1 MKRSLIAGATAVGLV
16 FAGFVTPTAVAAST
30 EVPPPSAAECDGSA
44 ESEAVAL
51 ALASACGDDV
61 EVVGAAGAGAEVFAE
76 PNGGMRLEATAND
89 SSVERPALAWTAL
102 REGGPSSYNWT
113 GTQWV
118 GHCDPA
124 EYAEGCAVPGL
135 QRLVWQFDGI
145 KYLADLEPQDITSAE
160 LFAYGDDAW
169 LDDVNCT
176 PNHLELYD
184 VPRISAGTTW
194 ASTSDWTADR
204 RVGDIRFYWPECGL
218 TPGYTGF
225 FDFDATQL
233 AINAAR
239 DNRSTVTAGLRA
251 ADETCMS
258 CGWNS
263 FKPRAQLVVRF
274 NRVPATPTD
283 LRVGY
288 QSSSWSCAQETV
300 VRVTTPRLMAHIVD
314 PDPNSNDPQ
323 NPSGAPVTATFR
335 ITRAES
341 PDVTVWEDSE
351 SSARSGEHYVDVPS
365 ETLTS
370 GRYVWSVFGTDSSG
384 LVSPTATCTFSIDIQ
399 APAAPAVTPLVG
411 GDAFYL
417 ENTERGAVGELGS
430 FLVKSSSDDVVKYRY
445 GLSSDRQLQ
454 EVAAT
459 ENTVIN
465 VTPTRWGSN
474 YLTVE
479 ALDAAGNRSLTTNY
493 SIYVGGGGVTPTPP
507 AITVAGPTSY
517 TFGDVP
523 TASVTL
529 SEDAVTPYGKVTV
542 KSGSTVVGSAV
553 FDERTEQLQLD
564 GPALGA
570 GTKTLTFTYQ
580 SYPGAPEWSTQRT
593 MTVRPLTFV
602 TSRPAS
608 IDGIAQVG
616 RTLTAQRWPWTP
628 TPTTVTY
635 QWRLNG
641 AAVAGATSRTWTV
654 PASAAGKKV
663 SVTITGSANGYAT
676 LSVRSP
682 ATAAVKV
689 GTFSAPRP
697 TISGTRQV
705 GYTLQAVRG
714 TWSPLPT
721 TVRYQ
726 WKVGGV
732 AVPGAT
738 YYRFRVPASA
748 RGKQVTVVVTG
759 SRAGYANKTVYS
771 PLSGTIR

>member
-1 MKRSLIAGATAVGLV
+1 MKRSLIAGATAVGMLV
-16 FAGFVTPTAVAAST
+16 AAFVAPATTAVSAEIPT
-30 EVPPPSAAECDGSA
+30 PPAVECDGAA
-44 ESEAVAL
+44 ESEAAAL

-61 EVVGAAGAGAEVFAE
+61 EVLGAAGGGAEVFAE
-76 PNGGMRLEATAND
+76 PNGGMRLEASAND
-89 SSVERPALAWTAL
+89 PSVGTPALAWTAL
-102 REGGPSSYNWT
+102 RKGGPSSYNWT

-124 EYAEGCAVPGL
+124 EYAEGCAAPGV
-135 QRLVWQFDGI
+135 QRLVWQFDRI
-145 KYLADLEPQDITSAE
+145 KYLADLAPEDITSAE
-160 LFAYGDDAW
+160 FFAYGDNAW

-176 PNHLELYD
+176 PNRLELYD
-184 VPRISAGTTW
+184 LPRISASTTW
-194 ASTSDWTADR
+194 ASTTAWTADR
-204 RVGDIRFYWPECGL
+204 RVGDTKFYWPACGL

-239 DNRSTVTAGLRA
+239 DDRSSVTAGLRA
-251 ADETCMS
+251 ANETCMT

-274 NRVPATPTD
+274 NRAPAMPTD
-283 LRVGY
+283 LRTL
-288 QSSSWSCAQETV
+288 SLSCADEPVLRT
-300 VRVTTPRLMAHIVD
+300 TTPRLMAHIVD
-314 PDPNSNDPQ
+314 PDPNSDPQ

-335 ITRAES
+335 IARAGA
-341 PDVTVWEDSE
+341 PDVTVWEGSE
-351 SSARSGEHYVDVPS
+351 PSPRSGEHYVDVPS

-384 LVSPTATCTFSIDIQ
+384 LAGPKATCTFSIDIEN
-399 APAAPAVTPLVG
+399 PAAPAVTPLVG
-411 GDAFYL
+411 GEAVYL
-417 ENTERGAVGELGS
+417 ENTERGAVGALGS

-445 GLSSDRQLQ
+445 GLSSDLQRQ

-465 VTPTRWGSN
+465 VTPTRWGSD

-479 ALDAAGNRSLTTNY
+479 ALDAAGNRSSTTSY

-507 AITVAGPTSY
+507 AITVTGPTSY

-523 TASVTL
+523 KASVTL
-529 SEDAVTPYGKVTV
+529 SEDAATPYGKVTV
-542 KSGSTVVGSAV
+542 KSGSTVVGSAA
-553 FDERTEQLQLD
+553 FDERTEQLQLN

-580 SYPGAPEWSTQRT
+580 SYPGAPTWSTQRT
-593 MTVRPLTFV
+593 VTVKPLTFV

-608 IDGIAQVG
+608 IDGIVQVG

-641 AAVAGATSRTWTV
+641 TAVPGATSRTWVV
-654 PASAAGKKV
+654 PASAVGKRV
-663 SVTITGSANGYAT
+663 SVTIKGSANGYAT
-676 LSVRSP
+676 LAVQSP
-682 ATAAVKV
+682 ATVPVKA

-697 TISGTRQV
+697 TISGTTRV

-748 RGKQVTVVVTG
+748 RGKQVAVVVTG
-759 SRAGYANKTVYS
+759 SRAGYASKTVYS
-771 PLSGTIR
+771 PLTATIR